1 MNHDTFFE
9 LLFIILIF
17 LTGLWAVIFDPNLV
31 KKVFG
36 LSVLNSSVVILFILE
51 GSRLG
56 ENTPILE
63 DSIKNVVDPLPQ
75 ALMLTA
81 IVIGVCVSAFALALS
96 KHLYHTTGTFNIHE
110 IRRKVHDDN

>member
-63 DSIKNVVDPLPQ
+63 DGIKNVVDPLPQ

-81 IVIGVCVSAFALALS
+81 IVIGVCVLS
-96 KHLYHTTGTFNIHE
+96 LIH
-110 IRRKVHDDN
+110 I